1 MPDVFEK
8 FYKDVGENVEDHLKL
23 QKLSPSY
30 RIFFTPDNKI
40 VDIAADIAKDLAA
53 FEKLEP

>member
-8 FYKDVGENVEDHLKL
+8 FYADVGENIDEHLQL

-40 VDIAADIAKDLAA
+40 VDVAADIEKDLAR
-53 FEKLEP
+53 FEELEP